1 MKAQSFTFAITMLLA
16 GAAYAAGGDVA
27 RLGKDLTPTGGEV
40 AGNKDGSIPAWEGE
54 VAPLPG
60 WSPGKVRKDFWK
72 YKDEKPLFSI
82 DSKNVDKYADK
93 LVPAQIQMIKNNPDY
108 RMDVYPT
115 HRNCSL
121 PDFVQQNTKATVG
134 KSKIAGDGWSLDEAV
149 LPSVPFPFPENGIE
163 AVWNFMVRYQGL
175 AMEWP
180 NGRTIVTGAAGGSGD
195 ITYTWDQMM
204 FYPWAASGQHS
215 PKDFGGLVN
224 GTFYGLVEPVA
235 LAGQALVQ
243 RYYFNKDSEPY
254 YYFTG
259 QRRVRR
265 LPTYAYDAP
274 IIGTENQYP
283 TDGMELFYGN
293 PDRFD
298 WKIVGKKEI
307 YTPYNAFRLTDFNA
321 PLDAV
326 HGPKFI
332 TNDYRRYEL
341 HRVWVVEGSVKSGVR
356 HTAPKKVL
364 YMDEDSWVIAVAED
378 YDGQGKIWRLN
389 EDPVLPAWEIKSC
402 ISGPL
407 TNLNDL
413 TSGRYVAD
421 MLVVGSGKD
430 LQFFTDV
437 SQDRRLK
444 DDFFSPESLRA
455 LMER

>member
-204 FYPWAASGQHS
+204 FYPWAAAGQHS
-215 PKDFGGLVN
+215 P
-224 GTFYGLVEPVA
+224 
-235 LAGQALVQ
+235 
-243 RYYFNKDSEPY
+243 
-254 YYFTG
+254 
-259 QRRVRR
+259 
-265 LPTYAYDAP
+265 
-274 IIGTENQYP
+274 
-283 TDGMELFYGN
+283 
-293 PDRFD
+293 
-298 WKIVGKKEI
+298 
-307 YTPYNAFRLTDFNA
+307 
-321 PLDAV
+321 
-326 HGPKFI
+326 
-332 TNDYRRYEL
+332 
-341 HRVWVVEGSVKSGVR
+341 
-356 HTAPKKVL
+356 
-364 YMDEDSWVIAVAED
+364 
-378 YDGQGKIWRLN
+378 
-389 EDPVLPAWEIKSC
+389 
-402 ISGPL
+402 
-407 TNLNDL
+407 
-413 TSGRYVAD
+413 
-421 MLVVGSGKD
+421 
-430 LQFFTDV
+430 
-437 SQDRRLK
+437 
-444 DDFFSPESLRA
+444 
-455 LMER
+455 